1 MTQSQRVLDYLQ
13 QGKKLTCLNAFNEL
27 GITQV
32 AARIFELKRE
42 GKIILSS
49 RIKVKNRYG
58 EDCIVSEYFME
69 VQNG

>member
-32 AARIFELKRE
+32 AARIFELKRDGE
-42 GKIILSS
+42 VILSS
-49 RIKVKNRYG
+49 RTKVKNRYG

-69 VQNG
+69 VKNG

>member
-13 QGKKLTCLNAFNEL
+13 KGKKLTCLNAFNEL

-32 AARIFELKRE
+32 AARIFELKRDGE
-42 GKIILSS
+42 VILSS

>member
-32 AARIFELKRE
+32 AARIFELKRDGE
-42 GKIILSS
+42 VILSS

>member
-42 GKIILSS
+42 GKAILSS